1 MAGAVKYVRGLENR
15 TGRMKLAPGPKVY
28 WRTIIG
34 TLALGY
40 QRRHG
45 GSAGRWI
52 ARSYVGDEKYRQT
65 PVAFADDYEASNADT
80 ILTFAEASE
89 KIRQNHRTGQDRPLS
104 VLTVADAIG
113 TYVADLKIHKATG
126 RETEQRAAKLILP
139 ALGKIRLS
147 DLTTTQLTRWRDALA
162 EQPAL
167 IRARPGAPQN
177 YRPAPTTA
185 EGRRARRASA
195 NCVWTTL
202 RAALNKSF
210 VDGHVAT
217 DIAWRR
223 VKPFKQTTA
232 ARPGF
237 LTAQEAARLVNAADP
252 DFRLLLRGAL
262 ESGCRFGELAVALVQ
277 DFQNGK
283 LHIPK
288 SKSGRSRDVVLSDD
302 GISFFTSITIG
313 RGGVELIFTRNGQPW
328 RKSDQARPMKAAC
341 EHARIT
347 PVVSFHAARHTW
359 ASLAV
364 MGGMPMMVV
373 ARNLGHRDTRMVEQ
387 HYGHLRADFIDQAVK
402 AHAPR
407 YDLVEPPTAKVHPIR

>member
-1 MAGAVKYVRGLENR
+1 MSGAVKYTRGLESR
-15 TGRMKLAPGPKVY
+15 SGRMRFKPGPKVY
-28 WRTIIG
+28 WRTIVG
-34 TLALGY
+34 TLAIGY

-52 ARSYVGDEKYRQT
+52 ARSYVGSEKYRQT
-65 PVAFADDYEASNADT
+65 PVAMADDYEASNGTT
-80 ILTFAEASE
+80 ILTFEEASE
-89 KIRQNHRTGQDRPLS
+89 HVRQSYRTGQERPLS
-104 VLTVADAIG
+104 VLTVADAVAA
-113 TYVADLKIHKATG
+113 YVADLKVHKATG

-139 ALGKIRLS
+139 VLGKVRLS
-147 DLTTTQLTRWRDALA
+147 DLSTTQLIRWRDAMA

-185 EGRRARRASA
+185 EGMRARRATA
-195 NCVWTTL
+195 NRMWTIL
-202 RAALNKSF
+202 RAALNKAF
-210 VDGHVAT
+210 VDGHVAN

-262 ESGCRFGELAVALVQ
+262 ETGCRFGELAGARVRDYA
-277 DFQNGK
+277 NGK

-302 GISFFTSITIG
+302 GIAFFTSVTMG
-313 RGGVELIFTRNGQPW
+313 RGGDELIFLRNSQPW
-328 RKSDQARPMKAAC
+328 KKSDQARPMKAAC

-347 PVVSFHAARHTW
+347 PVNFHVARHTW

-364 MGGMPMMVV
+364 MAGMPMMVV
-373 ARNLGHRDTRMVEQ
+373 ARNLGHVDTRMVER
-387 HYGHLRADFIDQAVK
+387 HYGHLREDYVDRAVK

-407 YDLVEPPTAKVHPIR
+407 YDLEPPVGKVQPIR